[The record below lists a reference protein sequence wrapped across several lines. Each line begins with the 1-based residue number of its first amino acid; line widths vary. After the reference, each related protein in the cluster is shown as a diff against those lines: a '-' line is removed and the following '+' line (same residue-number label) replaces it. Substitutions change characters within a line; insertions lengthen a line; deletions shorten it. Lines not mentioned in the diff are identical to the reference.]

1 MRARGSRSNARG
13 DRRLQLVLL
22 PRLFAQGR
30 AWRLVT
36 PIQASFVALRGSGE
50 MSERSTALLARTAGI
65 HSRQAA
71 RSAIHRFPNQP
82 HDSILR
88 PHADDEDALS
98 GSDCRRRNG
107 REAIVREAIVRKA
120 TVKEAIVRK
129 ATVREAIVR
138 EAIVREAKGRADGG
152 TGTHHGLRRN

>member
-50 MSERSTALLARTAGI
+50 MSERSTALLARTARYPQ
-65 HSRQAA
+65 S
-71 RSAIHRFPNQP
+71 
-82 HDSILR
+82 
-88 PHADDEDALS
+88 
-98 GSDCRRRNG
+98 
-107 REAIVREAIVRKA
+107 V
-120 TVKEAIVRK
+120 
-129 ATVREAIVR
+129 
-138 EAIVREAKGRADGG
+138 GG
-152 TGTHHGLRRN
+152 PKRHPQIS